1 MTSKTK
7 PKAEKQERARL
18 SNDYVARLARP
29 AKGAV
34 THWDNDPKAV
44 GFGVRVYSTGTRSLF
59 LNYWIEGIEKRHTI
73 GQFPRWSV
81 SVAREHAI
89 DLRRQIDKG
98 HDPAGE
104 KRARREA
111 PTIADLIERYKRDHL
126 PTKSQT
132 KMRLDDEKR
141 QLEMIG
147 EQLGRSTKVAEVHGG
162 DIQKMHR
169 RITESGRP
177 VRANRV
183 LACAS
188 KMFSLSLVPLAGETL
203 PWRNAVLGNPCKGIA
218 RNREEGRERFF
229 NKSELER
236 IAEALSEY
244 PPEAYASQKK
254 PGKAAADCVRLIML
268 TGCRPNEAMQAEWPE
283 FDKKAGFWIKPS
295 HHTKQQK
302 IHRLP
307 LSPPAIQLID
317 RLRKDRSS
325 IKWVFPG
332 RESGQPVQ
340 TLLHVWNFVRERA
353 QLEPDEKGRPA
364 RVYDL
369 RHSFASL
376 GVTERMSLPLI
387 GRLLGHTQ
395 ARTTQRYAH
404 IADDPLKEAAD
415 KIGNAIAGAG
425 KGGEVVPIRGGAA

>member
-1 MTSKTK
+1 MTGK
-7 PKAEKQERARL
+7 RF
-18 SNDYVARLARP
+18 
-29 AKGAV
+29 
-34 THWDNDPKAV
+34 DNDFVRALAAPKKGTRKIWDTDTKAA
-44 GFGVRVYSTGTRSLF
+44 GFGVRVYASGKRSF
-59 LNYWIEGIEKRHTI
+59 FVNYRFDGIERLLTI

-81 SVAREHAI
+81 SAAREKAI
-89 DLRRQIDKG
+89 DLRRVIDAG

-104 KRARREA
+104 KRQRRDA
-111 PTIADLIERYKRDHL
+111 PTIQDLIDRYTVEHL

-141 QLEMIG
+141 QLVMVG
-147 EQLGRSTKVAEVHGG
+147 AALGKHTKVVDTHGG
-162 DIQKMHR
+162 DIRDMHR
-169 RITESGRP
+169 RITETRGP

-188 KMFSLSLVPLAGETL
+188 KMFSLSLVPLAGESV
-203 PWRNAVLGNPCKGIA
+203 PWRHAVLGNPCKGIA

-229 NKSELER
+229 SKAELER

-254 PGKAAADCVRLIML
+254 PGKAAADCIRLIMF

-283 FDKKAGFWIKPS
+283 FDKVPGFWIKPS
-295 HHTKQQK
+295 AHTKQKK

-317 RLRKDRSS
+317 RLRRDRTST
-325 IKWVFPG
+325 KFVFPG
-332 RESGQPVQ
+332 KVPGEPVR

-369 RHSFASL
+369 RHTFASL
-376 GVTERMSLPLI
+376 GVTERMGLPLI

-395 ARTTQRYAH
+395 SRTTQRYAH

-415 KIGNAIAGAG
+415 RIGNAIAGTDKPAAEIV
-425 KGGEVVPIRGGAA
+425 KIHGGAS